1 MGRIRFHNL
10 KAKLIKSFA
19 SYHIIQSLK
28 TWSSTITS
36 EKDELDEKHR
46 NVASDNAMLLA
57 KVQELQN
64 SIPELE
70 VKCDTLSEKEEQ
82 LRELMERLETEKKL
96 LLTKQDELVLER
108 DSLLKRCEEFT
119 QTIYEYDV
127 EKITMA
133 GKMEEMQ
140 NKLEVMIIVFRLLIV
155 SVCLF
160 GNAKASATK
169 KNAFF
174 PLCKALDFVRNIV
187 PVQLYVGRYTS
198 LVSFPTHPSN
208 TNVNNVLSH

>member
-1 MGRIRFHNL
+1 MYEC
-10 KAKLIKSFA
+10 S
-19 SYHIIQSLK
+19 QSLK
-28 TWSSTITS
+28 TWSATVTS

-46 NVASDNAMLLA
+46 NIASDNAILLA

-82 LRELMERLETEKKL
+82 LRELIERLDTEKKL
-96 LLTKQDELVLER
+96 LLAKQDEIVQER

-140 NKLEVMIIVFRLLIV
+140 NKLEVIER
-155 SVCLF
+155 
-160 GNAKASATK
+160 
-169 KNAFF
+169 
-174 PLCKALDFVRNIV
+174 P
-187 PVQLYVGRYTS
+187 VGRPIIWIMSRTQ
-198 LVSFPTHPSN
+198 VSSM
-208 TNVNNVLSH
+208 

>member
-1 MGRIRFHNL
+1 M
-10 KAKLIKSFA
+10 
-19 SYHIIQSLK
+19 
-28 TWSSTITS
+28 ST

-46 NVASDNAMLLA
+46 SIASDNAMLLA

-82 LRELMERLETEKKL
+82 LRELIERLETEKKL
-96 LLTKQDELVLER
+96 LLAKQDEIVQER

-133 GKMEEMQ
+133 GKIEEMQ
-140 NKLEVMIIVFRLLIV
+140 NKLEVICIIVGRTSCVSCAARDLSLTLSVKLYVCVVRFVCTISV
-155 SVCLF
+155 SVHIQ
-160 GNAKASATK
+160 K
-169 KNAFF
+169 KKPNEKSDM
-174 PLCKALDFVRNIV
+174 LK
-187 PVQLYVGRYTS
+187 
-198 LVSFPTHPSN
+198 
-208 TNVNNVLSH
+208 